1 QLKLGVL
8 DAKLAQNLVARL
20 AHYASTRIVVFVN
33 TVAKAHQ
40 FEGIIFIFCFS
51 NEFFNVGNIANFIKH
66 FKYGFVGSTVSR
78 TPERGNTSS
87 NSCIRVGARRTS
99 HAHSRGGSVLL
110 VVCMQNKDAMHGLC
124 YHRRYLVIAAR
135 TTKKHRT
142 EVLTVRQLHV

>member
-99 HAHSRGGSVLL
+99 HAHSRVEAFCSWSA
-110 VVCMQNKDAMHGLC
+110 CKIKMRSMAC
-124 YHRRYLVIAAR
+124 A
-135 TTKKHRT
+135 TTGDT
-142 EVLTVRQLHV
+142 W